1 MNQKSP
7 LLKRSGRNISLPF
20 FVSMY
25 LTHKFEGTNGFSN
38 YVLNLIL
45 DDLCKDQEFINEFPS
60 ELKSLGRAN

>member
-1 MNQKSP
+1 
-7 LLKRSGRNISLPF
+7 
-20 FVSMY
+20 MY